1 VKLSIREKIE
11 RNGLII
17 ISFYTGLIYW
27 VLDSLIPG
35 QIIIRAGTFS
45 LFILYGIFNQK
56 LINTHI
62 TAVASLT
69 HSRDTLE
76 ETVKTRTSELIQA
89 NEDIMQNI
97 ERLRKALGST
107 TQALANTVEMRDP
120 YTAGHQRRVSDLAC
134 AIATEMCLAAEQI
147 DGIRITSVI
156 HDIGKISVPAEIL
169 SKPTRLSNTEFNLI
183 KQHSESGYGILKD
196 IDFIWPVA
204 QIVLQH
210 HERING
216 SGYPRALKGE
226 EILIEAR
233 ILAVADVVEAMA
245 SHRPYRPGLGI
256 DAALNEIEK
265 NRGIFYDKTVA
276 DTCLILFREK
286 GFKLEGH
293 HYKQ

>member
-134 AIATEMCLAAEQI
+134 AIATEMCLATEQI
-147 DGIRITSVI
+147 EGIRITSVI

-169 SKPTRLSNTEFNLI
+169 SKPTRLSNIEFSLI

-210 HERING
+210 HERTDG
-216 SGYPRALKGE
+216 SGYPLALKGGK
-226 EILIEAR
+226 ILIEAR

-265 NRGIFYDKTVA
+265 NKGILYDGAVA
-276 DTCLILFREK
+276 DACLRLFREK
-286 GFKLEGH
+286 GFKLEDT
-293 HYKQ
+293 